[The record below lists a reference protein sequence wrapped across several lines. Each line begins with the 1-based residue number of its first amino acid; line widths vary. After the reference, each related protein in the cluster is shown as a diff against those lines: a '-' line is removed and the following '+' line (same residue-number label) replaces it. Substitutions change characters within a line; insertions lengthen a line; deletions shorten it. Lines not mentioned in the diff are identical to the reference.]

1 VSGLERGKTKKH
13 ILSWFGVLTLIILGS
28 CSPTPAP
35 PPNVKPIAQVQ
46 IGYAVVSP
54 DASPAWVAQEA
65 GFFEKNGLMVKAM
78 VSYRGGAPTIKA
90 LVSGDIQFAIAGAAG
105 MVDEGTSGADL
116 MMIMGLNNTLNFDLV
131 VQPDI
136 TKGQDLKGKKL
147 GVSAPTGSSITA
159 LRYALRKLFK
169 LNPDKDVTILFIGND
184 EDRLAALQTRQVDGA
199 MLNPDVA
206 IKAKRIG
213 FVVLSSLW
221 DKSVPYQHIGVVIN
235 RAYAN
240 KNPEAVRTFVKSVI
254 EAIAFYKDPK
264 NKDIVKK
271 ALVKY
276 LKTDDA
282 GYLETGYNHM
292 AQKILQPAPYVT
304 EEGMRT
310 VISESKQAKKKGLK
324 VSDVV
329 NNSYVKELDD
339 SGFIK
344 GLYNSLKGER

>member
-1 VSGLERGKTKKH
+1 MKKH
-13 ILSWFGVLTLIILGS
+13 ILSWFGLLTLIILEG

-35 PPNVKPIAQVQ
+35 KPTAVPIAQIR
-46 IGYAVVSP
+46 IGCAVVSP
-54 DASPAWVAQEA
+54 DASPIWVAQEA
-65 GFFEKNGLMVKAM
+65 GFFKKNGLEIEEM
-78 VSYRGGAPTIKA
+78 VSYRGSAPTIQA
-90 LVSGDIQFAIAGAAG
+90 LVSGDIHFAIGGAAG
-105 MVDEGTSGADL
+105 MVEANTAGTDL
-116 MMIMGLNNTLNFDLV
+116 MMIIGLDNTLNYDLV
-131 VQPDI
+131 VQPGI

-147 GVSAPTGSSITA
+147 GVAGQSGSSVTA
-159 LRYALRKLFK
+159 LRYALRELFK

-184 EDRLAALQTRQVDGA
+184 EDRLAALQAKQVDGA
-199 MLNPDVA
+199 ILNPDIA

-221 DKSVPYQHIGVVIN
+221 NKNVPYQHTGVAIS

-240 KNPEAVRTFVKSVI
+240 KNPEAVRAFVKSVI

-282 GYLETGYNHM
+282 EYLETGYNHM
-292 AQKILQPAPYVT
+292 AKKILQPAPYVT
-304 EEGMRT
+304 EEGMKT
-310 VISESKQAKKKGLK
+310 IIAESKQAKAKGLK
-324 VSDVV
+324 VSDVT
-329 NNSYVKELDD
+329 NNAYVKELDD

-344 GLYNSLKGER
+344 KLYQ